1 MTTKNGQ
8 PAKEPPTITDDR
20 FKPNLERQERAR
32 KVREF
37 LEPQSNGAR
46 LSWLE
51 IEQATGVS
59 MNIASD
65 GRDLVREGLD
75 RLRRTYIKVQGLGIE
90 LSSKENA
97 TQIGDEASERVAEQM
112 RLSQRKIDRTLARH
126 EGELSAGEKAK
137 LARQSAVL
145 GTYRLAAEVERRQL
159 GPKKD

>member
-1 MTTKNGQ
+1 M
-8 PAKEPPTITDDR
+8 TDDR

-159 GPKKD
+159 GPKPDKD